1 MVATPSSHARSAP
14 GKWGFPDEPDW
25 STIEGMTTLRTEPV
39 QRGLEGLA
47 RSGLG
52 WRAFAEEATELLG
65 AAVPFD
71 AACIGPVDPDTG
83 LLTGSVKRN
92 LGDEMDAEFLRHE
105 YVTDEV
111 NLFLS
116 LARREHPVGI
126 LAEDTGGD
134 PRRSSRHRE
143 VFVPH
148 WALDHEMRAAA
159 LADGTPWAAV
169 ALYRSGAAGGFS
181 PAEAAFLARMAPT
194 IALGV
199 RAGLVTAVVA
209 GTADER
215 AADGPGR
222 ALGPAV
228 LVVEADDTVSRLS
241 PAAEV
246 RLAELGGTG
255 WGALPN
261 PVAAITAAARSL
273 AAGRLGTVPR
283 LRVRTPAGEWLVVH
297 AAPLTGPDG
306 RARQVVVTIEE
317 ARPPE
322 IVPLVVAALG
332 LTGREQEVVAG
343 VLQGESTQEI
353 SRALHLSPW
362 TVQDHLK
369 AVFEKAGVG
378 SRRELVARVFFDHYA
393 QRLSD
398 RIAPGGFFAGA

>member
-1 MVATPSSHARSAP
+1 MV
-14 GKWGFPDEPDW
+14 
-25 STIEGMTTLRTEPV
+25 TLRTEPV
-39 QRGLEGLA
+39 QRGLDALA
-47 RSGLG
+47 RQGLE
-52 WRAFAEEATELLG
+52 WHAFVEGATELLG
-65 AAVPFD
+65 TAVPYD
-71 AACIGPVDPDTG
+71 AACIGPIDPDTG

-111 NLFLS
+111 NLFLA
-116 LARREHPVGI
+116 LARRERPVGI
-126 LAEDTGGD
+126 LADDTGGD
-134 PRRSSRHRE
+134 PRRSSRHRD

-148 WALDHEMRAAA
+148 WALDHEMRAIA

-181 PAEAAFLARMAPT
+181 PAEADFLGRVSRT

-199 RAGLVTAVVA
+199 RAGLVTAVAASAA
-209 GTADER
+209 G
-215 AADGPGR
+215 GPGTP
-222 ALGPAV
+222 ATGPAV
-228 LVVEADDTVSRLS
+228 LVVEADDAVSRLS
-241 PAAEV
+241 PAAEA
-246 RLAELGGTG
+246 RLAELGGSG

-261 PVAAITAAARSL
+261 PVAAITAAARAL
-273 AAGRLGTVPR
+273 GAGRLGTVPR

-306 RARQVVVTIEE
+306 RACQVVVTIEE

-322 IVPLVVAALG
+322 IVPLVVAAFG
-332 LTGREQEVVAG
+332 LTGREQEVVAA

-353 SRALHLSPW
+353 GRALHLSPW

-393 QRLSD
+393 PRLSD

>member
-1 MVATPSSHARSAP
+1 MA
-14 GKWGFPDEPDW
+14 
-25 STIEGMTTLRTEPV
+25 TLRTEPV
-39 QRGLEGLA
+39 QRGLEALA
-47 RSGLG
+47 RSGLE
-52 WRAFAEEATELLG
+52 WHAFAEEATELLG

-111 NLFLS
+111 NLFLA
-116 LARREHPVGI
+116 LARRERPVGI
-126 LAEDTGGD
+126 LADDTGGD
-134 PRRSSRHRE
+134 PRRSSRHRD

-148 WALDHEMRAAA
+148 WALDHEIRAAA
-159 LADGTPWAAV
+159 LADGTPWAAI

-181 PAEAAFLARMAPT
+181 PVEADFLGRVSRT
-194 IALGV
+194 VALGV
-199 RAGLVTAVVA
+199 RAGLVTAVTAPGAERGAA
-209 GTADER
+209 G
-215 AADGPGR
+215 AAPVP
-222 ALGPAV
+222 GPAV

-241 PAAEV
+241 PAAEA
-246 RLAELGGTG
+246 RLAELGGSG

-261 PVAAITAAARSL
+261 PVAAITAAARAL
-273 AAGRLGTVPR
+273 GAGRLGTVPR

-306 RARQVVVTIEE
+306 GAPQVVVTIEE

-332 LTGREQEVVAG
+332 LTGREQEVVAA
-343 VLQGESTQEI
+343 VLQGESTQQI
-353 SRALHLSPW
+353 GRALHLSPW

-393 QRLSD
+393 PRLGD

>member
-1 MVATPSSHARSAP
+1 MVATRSSHARLSP
-14 GKWGFPDEPDW
+14 GKWGFPDEPDR
-25 STIEGMTTLRTEPV
+25 STIESMTTLRTEPV
-39 QRGLEGLA
+39 QRGLETLA

-52 WRAFAEEATELLG
+52 WRAFAEEASELLG

-71 AACIGPVDPDTG
+71 AACLGPVDPDTG

-111 NLFLS
+111 NLFLA
-116 LARREHPVGI
+116 LARRERPVGI
-126 LAEDTGGD
+126 LADDTGGD
-134 PRRSSRHRE
+134 PRRSSRHRD

-159 LADGTPWAAV
+159 LAEGTPWAAV
-169 ALYRSGAAGGFS
+169 ALYRSGGTGGFS
-181 PAEAAFLARMAPT
+181 PAEAAFLGRVSPT

-199 RAGLVTAVVA
+199 RAGLVTAVA
-209 GTADER
+209 SGAADER
-215 AADGPGR
+215 PAAGPGPV
-222 ALGPAV
+222 LGPAV

-261 PVAAITAAARSL
+261 PVAAITAAARAL
-273 AAGRLGTVPR
+273 GAGRLGTVPR

-306 RARQVVVTIEE
+306 RPRQVVVTIEE

-332 LTGREQEVVAG
+332 LTGREQEVVAA

-393 QRLSD
+393 PRLSD

>member
-1 MVATPSSHARSAP
+1 
-14 GKWGFPDEPDW
+14 
-25 STIEGMTTLRTEPV
+25 MTTLRTEPV
-39 QRGLEGLA
+39 RRGLDSLA
-47 RSGLG
+47 RSGLE
-52 WRAFAEEATELLG
+52 WHAFVAGAVELLA
-65 AAVPFD
+65 AAVPYD

-111 NLFLS
+111 NLFS
-116 LARREHPVGI
+116 ALARRERPVGI
-126 LAEDTGGD
+126 LADDTGGD
-134 PRRSSRHRE
+134 PERSSRHRD

-159 LADGTPWAAV
+159 LVDGTPWAAV
-169 ALYRSGAAGGFS
+169 ALYRSGATGGFS
-181 PAEAAFLARMAPT
+181 PAEADFLGRVSRT

-199 RAGLVTAVVA
+199 RAGLVTAVA
-209 GTADER
+209 SRPDAEPGA
-215 AADGPGR
+215 GPG
-222 ALGPAV
+222 AGPAV
-228 LVVEADDTVSRLS
+228 LVVEADDSVSRLS
-241 PAAEV
+241 PAAEA
-246 RLAELGGTG
+246 RIAELGGSA
-255 WGALPN
+255 WGPLPN
-261 PVAAITAAARSL
+261 PVAAHTAAARAL
-273 AAGRLGTVPR
+273 GRGRLGTVPR

-297 AAPLTGPDG
+297 AAPLTGPAG
-306 RARQVVVTIEE
+306 APPQVVVTIEE

-322 IVPLVVAALG
+322 IVPLVVAAFG
-332 LTGREQEVVAG
+332 LTGREQEVVAA

-353 SRALHLSPW
+353 GRSLHLSPW

-393 QRLSD
+393 PRLSD

>member
-1 MVATPSSHARSAP
+1 MVATPSSHARSPP
-14 GKWGFPDEPDW
+14 GKWGFPDDPDW
-25 STIEGMTTLRTEPV
+25 STIGSMTTLRTEPV
-39 QRGLEGLA
+39 QRGLEALA

-52 WRAFAEEATELLG
+52 WRAFAVEATELLG

-111 NLFLS
+111 NLFLA

-209 GTADER
+209 GAADER
-215 AADGPGR
+215 AAPL
-222 ALGPAV
+222 LGPAV
-228 LVVEADDTVSRLS
+228 LVVEADDSVSRLS
-241 PAAEV
+241 PPAEV
-246 RLAELGGTG
+246 RLSELGGAG

-261 PVAAITAAARSL
+261 PVAAITAAARAL

-297 AAPLTGPDG
+297 AAPLSGPDG
-306 RARQVVVTIEE
+306 RPRQVVVTIEE